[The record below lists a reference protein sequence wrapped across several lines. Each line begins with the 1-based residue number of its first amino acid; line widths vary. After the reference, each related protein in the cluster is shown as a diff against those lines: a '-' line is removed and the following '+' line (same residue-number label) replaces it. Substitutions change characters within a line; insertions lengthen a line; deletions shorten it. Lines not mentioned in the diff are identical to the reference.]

1 MSPNAKSDMII
12 RRMRRSDFDDILALD
27 KKIGGGKGSMTRRD
41 MFTLDP
47 EGPNAMCFV
56 AEAKGKAIGF
66 ILAGLSY
73 VYIPFTEVVLI
84 HGIAVAPEHQSKG
97 VGSRLI
103 NELLSHCQE
112 EGIPTVRALVSERD
126 TDLKKFIENLGFI
139 RSNLINYD
147 KTFEN

>member
-1 MSPNAKSDMII
+1 MSPNGKSGMVI

-27 KKIGGGKGSMTRRD
+27 KVIGGGKGSMTRRD

-47 EGPNAMCFV
+47 EGPSAMCFV
-56 AEAKGKAIGF
+56 AEVEGKVIGF
-66 ILAGLSY
+66 ILAALAY

-84 HGIAVAPEHQSKG
+84 HGIAVAPAHQGKG
-97 VGSRLI
+97 VGSRLT

-112 EGIPTVRALVSERD
+112 ESIPTVRALVSERD
-126 TDLKKFIENLGFI
+126 TELKKFVENLGFR